1 MKADFINP
9 FLDATLE
16 VLKKMAFIDAK
27 HGKPFLKDS
36 LGTYG
41 TVTGIIGMAGESVQ
55 GTMVV
60 SFAEPCILKIV
71 SNMLYEEF
79 TEVDETIVDAVGE
92 LTNMISGGAK
102 RRLAEKGYQFEMA
115 IPSMVTGSGVQI
127 YHQSSGRAVVIPF
140 VIPEGE
146 FWVEACLQ
154 AQR

>member
-16 VLKKMAFIDAK
+16 VLNKMAFVKANNT
-27 HGKPFLKDS
+27 KPFLKDT

-41 TVTGIIGMAGESVQ
+41 AVTGIIGMAGEDVQ
-55 GTMVV
+55 GTMVL
-60 SFAEPCILKIV
+60 SFSEPCIIKIV

-79 TEVDETIVDAVGE
+79 NSIDDTIVDAVGE

-102 RRLAEKGYQFEMA
+102 RRLAEKNYQFEMA

-140 VIPEGE
+140 TIPEGE

-154 AQR
+154 HTS